1 MTTATVNATNQD
13 AEGAPRAQ
21 AGGPS
26 FLPAEHVAKKR
37 AQQAGA
43 FTFALFCVVMFGV
56 VAAFLVTTRRWRDI
70 RQQQT
75 TINDLYQSEAIKIDQ
90 LKQLESQRKAMLEKA
105 EIVSALI
112 ERVPRSVLLAELV
125 TRLPKGVIIANAELK
140 SKRIEQALSAPAEA
154 GKVQKVGTLAPASPN
169 SPGANAQ
176 NGKPQAPAP
185 VKVLP
190 PKFEYK
196 LTLQGIAVEN
206 NRIADYLAALKQCE
220 LLSDVELQFIEELS
234 VEKVDMRKFEIV
246 AAVRTDVD
254 AAQIMALRKQEA
266 DSGKPAAQLVE
277 PNSAADTAGGPAA
290 GPAAGPSAGPTHE
303 AANAQPG
310 IDGGTQ

>member
-1 MTTATVNATNQD
+1 MTTATVTATNQD
-13 AEGAPRAQ
+13 DQGAPRAA

-26 FLPAEHVAKKR
+26 FLPAEYVSKKR
-37 AQQAGA
+37 AQQAGT
-43 FTFALFCVVMFGV
+43 FTFALFCIVMFGV

-125 TRLPKGVIIANAELK
+125 TRLPKGVVIATAELK
-140 SKRIEQALSAPAEA
+140 SKRIEQALSGPVEP
-154 GKVQKVGTLAPASPN
+154 GKVQKVGTLAPASPG
-169 SPGANAQ
+169 GAAGNA
-176 NGKPQAPAP
+176 KPAAVAP

-206 NRIADYLAALKQCE
+206 NRIADYLASLKQCE
-220 LLSDVELQFIEELS
+220 LLRDVELQFIEEFS

-266 DSGKPAAQLVE
+266 ESGKNASHSSADAPAGA
-277 PNSAADTAGGPAA
+277 TA
-290 GPAAGPSAGPTHE
+290 HE
-303 AANAQPG
+303 AASAEPM
-310 IDGGTQ
+310 IDGGAQ